1 MGLLPGGANV
11 AASAT
16 PGKAFPLSRLRA
28 AAPQV
33 YLAFAGRGVTLAG
46 LRTSKATRGLPA
58 VRERHFALVNGAAL
72 SDTGP
77 HVVAEVRDLAHL
89 LHPSLH
95 IP

>member
-1 MGLLPGGANV
+1 
-11 AASAT
+11 
-16 PGKAFPLSRLRA
+16 
-28 AAPQV
+28 
-33 YLAFAGRGVTLAG
+33 
-46 LRTSKATRGLPA
+46 
-58 VRERHFALVNGAAL
+58 VNGAAL